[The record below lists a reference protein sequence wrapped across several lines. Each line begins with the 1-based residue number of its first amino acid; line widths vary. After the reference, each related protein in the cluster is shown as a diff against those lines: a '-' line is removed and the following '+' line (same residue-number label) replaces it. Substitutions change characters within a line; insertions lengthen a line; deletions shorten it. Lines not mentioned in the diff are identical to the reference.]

1 MHISSWPT
9 AREMFKRGK
18 TCRKRPLCFLIRH
31 LNAGFSRQRE
41 KWSAVYFLPPLLDR
55 WLQSFPFL
63 LRDSPLLSSFSAVY
77 LLQVLGYCS
86 FQRAIV
92 LLSPF
97 LSPRIYGSHSR
108 HNHLSLSAPS
118 IVYPSLISPAVS
130 LRRAFDSS
138 PARRIALLLHLTL
151 VLFRQT
157 SSKSGAALSEG
168 WQKLAFCLQQ

>member
-1 MHISSWPT
+1 
-9 AREMFKRGK
+9 MFKRGK

-31 LNAGFSRQRE
+31 LNAGLSWQRE
-41 KWSAVYFLPPLLDR
+41 KWSAVYFLPPLQDR
-55 WLQSFPFL
+55 WLQSFSFL
-63 LRDSPLLSSFSAVY
+63 LHDSPLLSFFSAVY
-77 LLQVLGYCS
+77 LLLVLGYRS
-86 FQRAIV
+86 FQRAII

-138 PARRIALLLHLTL
+138 PARRIALLHLTL

-157 SSKSGAALSEG
+157 SSNSGAALSEG
-168 WQKLAFCLQQ
+168 SQKLAFCFQQ

>member
-1 MHISSWPT
+1 MHISSWPP

-31 LNAGFSRQRE
+31 LNAGLSWQRE
-41 KWSAVYFLPPLLDR
+41 KWSAVYFLLPLQDR
-55 WLQSFPFL
+55 WLQSFTFL
-63 LRDSPLLSSFSAVY
+63 LRDSPLLSFFSAVY
-77 LLQVLGYCS
+77 LLLVLGYCS

-97 LSPRIYGSHSR
+97 LLPRIYGSHSR

-138 PARRIALLLHLTL
+138 PARRRALLHLTL

-157 SSKSGAALSEG
+157 SSNSGAALSEG
-168 WQKLAFCLQQ
+168 CQKLAFCFQP

>member
-41 KWSAVYFLPPLLDR
+41 KWSAVYFLPPLQDR
-55 WLQSFPFL
+55 WLQSFAFL

-77 LLQVLGYCS
+77 LLLVRGYCS
-86 FQRAIV
+86 FRRAIV

-138 PARRIALLLHLTL
+138 PARRIALLHLTL

-157 SSKSGAALSEG
+157 SSKSGAASSEG
-168 WQKLAFCLQQ
+168 CQKLAFSFQQ

>member
-9 AREMFKRGK
+9 AREMLKRGK

-31 LNAGFSRQRE
+31 LNAGLSRQRE
-41 KWSAVYFLPPLLDR
+41 KWSAVDFLPPLQDR
-55 WLQSFPFL
+55 WLQSFTFL
-63 LRDSPLLSSFSAVY
+63 LRDSPLLSFFSAVY
-77 LLQVLGYCS
+77 LLLLLGYS

-130 LRRAFDSS
+130 LRRAFDS
-138 PARRIALLLHLTL
+138 PPHPPPL
-151 VLFRQT
+151 V
-157 SSKSGAALSEG
+157 E
-168 WQKLAFCLQQ
+168 